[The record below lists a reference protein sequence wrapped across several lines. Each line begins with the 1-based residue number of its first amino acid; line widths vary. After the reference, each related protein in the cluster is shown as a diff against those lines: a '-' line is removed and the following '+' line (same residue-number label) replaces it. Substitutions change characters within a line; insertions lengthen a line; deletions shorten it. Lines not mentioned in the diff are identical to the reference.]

1 MDAYEMKPVA
11 LVQVGK
17 VDSEKSDSRP
27 RPYDDAATKTSPTGV
42 RRIFSFTQM
51 FCFSLSYMSSW
62 EAISTNIGLIW
73 WNGGPRALIWGFFIV
88 IPGVLCQVASLSE
101 LASIQ
106 PIAGAQYHFTWHL
119 APPKYQRFIT
129 WMQGWVTWFSW
140 VSVLAGGINITAN
153 STLVIVSANYPD
165 YVLQDWHTIL
175 VMYAYAIVFGLMN
188 MYLFWL
194 IPWIEFVAGL
204 LHVILWIVFAVV
216 LLVLAPRHSTEFVF
230 LGKSNMSGWTDDFVS
245 FNLGIILLTWGFVG
259 FDAAAHIS
267 EETRKARW
275 AVPRSMF
282 WSICVNAAMAFGMVI
297 IFLYTMGDVEE
308 LSASPY
314 PLMTLCVNA
323 TGSIAGASAM
333 LGAILCTIVSA
344 TLGSVASASRL
355 TWAWARDG
363 ALPAYFAYVSPK
375 HRIPLR
381 AVWLPIVIVMLLSLL
396 NLAGYTAFSVILA
409 LSTFGLYQSYFIA
422 ISCMLHARLTGR
434 VQTAPWSLGRFGVPI
449 NIFAL
454 VYSAW
459 LAIFMVFPT
468 YLPITALYMN
478 YALPI
483 NAFVWI
489 MALIMWYAYAN
500 KKWRGLDI
508 DLMEKVVAD
517 GDRDTKE

>member
-11 LVQVGK
+11 LVQIGK
-17 VDSEKSDSRP
+17 VHREKNDSRP

-62 EAISTNIGLIW
+62 EAISTYMVPTTLG
-73 WNGGPRALIWGFFIV
+73 AS
-88 IPGVLCQVASLSE
+88 VASLSE

-153 STLVIVSANYPD
+153 STLVIVSANYPN